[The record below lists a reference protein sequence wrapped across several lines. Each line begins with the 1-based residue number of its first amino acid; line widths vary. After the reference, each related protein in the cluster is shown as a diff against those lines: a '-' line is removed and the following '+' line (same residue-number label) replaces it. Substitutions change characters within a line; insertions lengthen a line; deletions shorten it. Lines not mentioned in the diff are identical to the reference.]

1 MVRCSTATRNGNA
14 KSPNGAARTSF
25 RNGGGGGDT
34 LNYSLSTN
42 SSRKVAGASSVG
54 AGDNKGS
61 SRHGSASFGGHRPS
75 YLSVPTEEE
84 RNSSPF
90 EEEEE
95 EEIELEMVMIL
106 NQTSQEASLKL
117 QRDNCYQN
125 DML

>member
-1 MVRCSTATRNGNA
+1 MSCSTSTSSGNA
-14 KSPNGAARTSF
+14 KSPNETVRTSF
-25 RNGGGGGDT
+25 RNGGDT

-106 NQTSQEASLKL
+106 DKTSQETSLRL
-117 QRDNCYQN
+117 ERDNCFQN
-125 DML
+125 EML